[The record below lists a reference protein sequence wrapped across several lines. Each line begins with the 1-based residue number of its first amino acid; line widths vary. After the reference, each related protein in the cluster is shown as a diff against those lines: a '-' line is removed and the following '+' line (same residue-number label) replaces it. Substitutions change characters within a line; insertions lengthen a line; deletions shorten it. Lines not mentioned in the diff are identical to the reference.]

1 MQAEEQFPLSE
12 TSIRGLRHDLLRFH
26 RQTDHY
32 AGRYKKTPN
41 PVLFVNLA
49 TGEERIFLDPAPPGI
64 ITETA
69 LADLVEWYDQTIR
82 SGEFIV
88 GRSRLTYFSTAIL

>member
-1 MQAEEQFPLSE
+1 
-12 TSIRGLRHDLLRFH
+12 
-26 RQTDHY
+26 
-32 AGRYKKTPN
+32 
-41 PVLFVNLA
+41 
-49 TGEERIFLDPAPPGI
+49 
-64 ITETA
+64 